1 VNPAED
7 TLSEAVARHVELF
20 NAAVLSGDF
29 SALVDTFAPIA
40 VMRFLGVPAGP
51 FLGREAIARAYADSP
66 PDDTMSIVDVR
77 EAGPHTAQ
85 VAFVWSR
92 GGTGSM
98 TMSYHNGAL
107 IDLTICFD

>member
-1 VNPAED
+1 MSTELDA
-7 TLSEAVARHVELF
+7 AVARHIELF
-20 NAAVLSGDF
+20 NAGVRDGDF
-29 SALVDTFAPIA
+29 AALVDTFAPTA

-51 FLGREAIARAYADSP
+51 YVGRDAIARAYAESP

-85 VAFVWSR
+85 ARFAWSR

-98 TMSYHNGAL
+98 TISWHDGQV
-107 IDLTICFD
+107 IDLTIAFD